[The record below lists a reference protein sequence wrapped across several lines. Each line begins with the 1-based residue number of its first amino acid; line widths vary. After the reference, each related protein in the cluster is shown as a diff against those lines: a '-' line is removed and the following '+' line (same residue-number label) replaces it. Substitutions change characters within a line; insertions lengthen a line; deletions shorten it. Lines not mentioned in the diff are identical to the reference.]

1 VSNEKCSYGMAGGC
15 FTDVV
20 PHSLKNY
27 RQERAIEQR
36 RLRKEIV
43 ATCVPECLS
52 FREISKQ

>member
-1 VSNEKCSYGMAGGC
+1 MAGGC